1 LAATFAVEPISSG
14 AAHFQDHRHRPAM
27 GERTVL
33 PDSTARPQSGARPRN
48 EQRQHDRRQDTA
60 AAPAPE
66 RNGSSTFDTA
76 LIAGALPPEAKTMD
90 DLIRQIGSNEF
101 PPESEA
107 RLKDI
112 LA

>member
-1 LAATFAVEPISSG
+1 MAASFAVEPISSG

-27 GERTVL
+27 GERTLL
-33 PDSTARPQSGARPRN
+33 PDSTAKTQGKARPRN
-48 EQRQHDRRQDTA
+48 EQRQNEGRRDTA
-60 AAPAPE
+60 SAPTPE

-76 LIAGALPPEAKTMD
+76 LIAGALPSAPKSVD
-90 DLIRQIGSNEF
+90 DLIRQIASNELS
-101 PPESEA
+101 PESEA

>member
-1 LAATFAVEPISSG
+1 
-14 AAHFQDHRHRPAM
+14 M

-33 PDSTARPQSGARPRN
+33 PDSTARAQSGARPRN
-48 EQRQHDRRQDTA
+48 EQRQNDRRQDATST
-60 AAPAPE
+60 PTPE

-76 LIAGALPPEAKTMD
+76 LIAGALPSAPKSVD
-90 DLIRQIGSNEF
+90 DLIRQISSNEF
-101 PPESEA
+101 SPESEA